1 MFKRPL
7 IGEGNYFIIDGY
19 FGNPRSKN
27 GLFVNGISFFSMAL
41 FENVEIDLGEE
52 LSIIFHGEN
61 KDQDDDD
68 TDKTL
73 S

>member
-1 MFKRPL
+1 
-7 IGEGNYFIIDGY
+7 
-19 FGNPRSKN
+19 
-27 GLFVNGISFFSMAL
+27 MAL

-61 KDQDDDD
+61 KDQDDD

>member
-1 MFKRPL
+1 
-7 IGEGNYFIIDGY
+7 
-19 FGNPRSKN
+19 
-27 GLFVNGISFFSMAL
+27 MAL